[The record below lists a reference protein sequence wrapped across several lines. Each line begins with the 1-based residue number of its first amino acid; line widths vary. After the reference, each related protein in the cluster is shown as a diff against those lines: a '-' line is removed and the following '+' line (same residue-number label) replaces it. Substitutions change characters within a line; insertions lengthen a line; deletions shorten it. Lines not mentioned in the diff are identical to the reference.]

1 MTDDVHPEDRKNTTV
16 VAAAR
21 HGGQVE
27 LTWPDDLATARYLW
41 RKLGGAIAEASFT
54 GEWEPGADDYLAAE
68 VVGDQLRYS
77 VPSDL
82 ALARY
87 LQVKLDMALSDSE
100 WRLYV
105 EASKLRAD
113 VFAREAQRVQLGD
126 ARTLKR
132 HLGGRN

>member
-1 MTDDVHPEDRKNTTV
+1 MADDQHPEDRKNATL

-21 HGGQVE
+21 RGSQVE

-41 RKLGGAIAEASFT
+41 RKLGGAIAEAAFT
-54 GEWEPGADDYLAAE
+54 GEWARGDDDYLAAE
-68 VVGDQLRYS
+68 VVGDTLCYA
-77 VPSDL
+77 VPGDL

-87 LQVKLDMALSDSE
+87 LHHKLDMALCDTE

-105 EASKLRAD
+105 EAAKVRAS

-126 ARTLKR
+126 ARQFKGHR
-132 HLGGRN
+132 GGRN